1 MQNQQIIDI
10 VSSENISKEDIE
22 DILIKNNDIII
33 SIRRNS
39 ENDRLK
45 YDKIQKNIKNKISAT
60 FPENNIKIIINN
72 QIIKNNKNEVVEKSF
87 AKKIKSFFKKIIF
100 PKSKENK
107 SSDKTNFQSEKD
119 KISKNN
125 YVNKNSIKNVKKVIA
140 VASAKGGVGKS
151 TFAVNFALSLKK
163 LGYKIAIVDADIYG
177 PSIPLLMGLESKPET
192 KNNLIIPIMSHG
204 VKCISV
210 GSIIEK
216 EAAGLWRGSMV
227 TKILLQLIY
236 KIDWG
241 FDNQDIDYMIIDM
254 PPGTGDIYLSLA
266 QNFKI
271 DGVVLISSPQSLS
284 IIDVVRSIDCFK
296 KLGIKILGIV
306 QNFSYF
312 EINNEKKY
320 IFGKD
325 KVKDM
330 ANKYNIEF
338 LGEIPISEEISLSS
352 ENSIPFVAQDQSSQ
366 ISLKLGY
373 IAEKIITNI

>member
-1 MQNQQIIDI
+1 MLNQQIIDI
-10 VSSENISKEDIE
+10 VSSENISEQDIE
-22 DILIKNNDIII
+22 DILIKNNNIII
-33 SIRRNS
+33 SIRKNS

-45 YDKIQKNIKNKISAT
+45 FNKIEKNIKNKIST
-60 FPENNIKIIINN
+60 IFPENNIKIIFNS
-72 QIIKNNKNEVVEKSF
+72 QIIKNNQNEVIKKSF
-87 AKKIKSFFKKIIF
+87 TKNIKIFLKKITFL
-100 PKSKENK
+100 KSKENK
-107 SSDKTNFQSEKD
+107 SSNKSSFQPEKD
-119 KISKNN
+119 RINKNN

-177 PSIPLLMGLESKPET
+177 PSIPLLMGLDSKPET
-192 KNNLIIPIMSHG
+192 KDNLIIPIISHG
-204 VKCISV
+204 VKWISV
-210 GSIIEK
+210 GSIIK
-216 EAAGLWRGSMV
+216 KDDAGLWRGSMV

-236 KIDWG
+236 KINWY

-296 KLGIKILGIV
+296 KLDIKILGLV
-306 QNFSYF
+306 QNLSYF

-325 KVKDM
+325 KVKDI

-352 ENSIPFVAQDQSSQ
+352 ETAIPFVVQDQSSQ